1 MGANAL
7 LCGLLCLTLPETA
20 NQPTIETIEINTPTT
35 TTGTEANEDSNKNIG
50 EEDKAALVPGEVHH
64 LSTV

>member
-20 NQPTIETIEINTPTT
+20 NQPTLETIENNPTT
-35 TTGTEANEDSNKNIG
+35 TSGNEAKEDLNKNA
-50 EEDKAALVPGEVHH
+50 EEEKAALVSGEVDHQ
-64 LSTV
+64 SSV

>member
-20 NQPTIETIEINTPTT
+20 NQPTLETIENNTT
-35 TTGTEANEDSNKNIG
+35 TTSGTEAKEDVNKIE
-50 EEDKAALVPGEVHH
+50 EEDKAAWMSGEVDHH
-64 LSTV
+64 STV

>member
-20 NQPTIETIEINTPTT
+20 NQPTLETIENNTT
-35 TTGTEANEDSNKNIG
+35 TTSGTEAKEDLNKNE
-50 EEDKAALVPGEVHH
+50 EEDRAALMSGEVDHH
-64 LSTV
+64 STV

>member
-20 NQPTIETIEINTPTT
+20 NQPTLETIENNTT
-35 TTGTEANEDSNKNIG
+35 TTSGTEAKEDLNKNE
-50 EEDKAALVPGEVHH
+50 EEDKAALMSGEVDHH
-64 LSTV
+64 STV

>member
-20 NQPTIETIEINTPTT
+20 NQPTLETIENNTT
-35 TTGTEANEDSNKNIG
+35 TTSGTEAKEDVNKIE
-50 EEDKAALVPGEVHH
+50 EEDKAALMSGEVDHH
-64 LSTV
+64 STV